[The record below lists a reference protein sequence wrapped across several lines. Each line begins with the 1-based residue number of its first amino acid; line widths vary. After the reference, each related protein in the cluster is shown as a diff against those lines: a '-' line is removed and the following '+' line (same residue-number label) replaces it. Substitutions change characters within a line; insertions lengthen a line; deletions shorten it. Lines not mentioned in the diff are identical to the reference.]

1 MKFKVSKAS
10 DPNFYTEIELN
21 SLEELETFIE
31 YNGTVII
38 RDVDVDEN
46 NNVYHPLKIYDWFV
60 ERR

>member
-10 DPNFYTEIELN
+10 DPKFHTEIELS